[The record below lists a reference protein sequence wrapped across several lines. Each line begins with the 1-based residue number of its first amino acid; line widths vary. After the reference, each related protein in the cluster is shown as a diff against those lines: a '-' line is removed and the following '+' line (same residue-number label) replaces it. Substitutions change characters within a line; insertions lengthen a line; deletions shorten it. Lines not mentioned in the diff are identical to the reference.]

1 VRRREFV
8 TLLGGAAAWPLAANA
23 QQPPMPVVGFL
34 GSTTREAFRSDLT
47 AFHQGLSETGY
58 VENRNVAIEYRWAEG
73 QNTRLPILL
82 ADFVR
87 RQVAA
92 IVVTS
97 NSGALAAKVTTSAIP
112 IVFTVG
118 ADPVR
123 LGLVASLNRPG
134 GNITGVSV
142 FSDVLIK
149 KRLEL
154 LHEHWCQEPRS
165 SLFS

>member
-73 QNTRLPILL
+73 QNTHLPILL

-97 NSGALAAKVTTSAIP
+97 NSGALAAK
-112 IVFTVG
+112 
-118 ADPVR
+118 
-123 LGLVASLNRPG
+123 
-134 GNITGVSV
+134 
-142 FSDVLIK
+142 
-149 KRLEL
+149 
-154 LHEHWCQEPRS
+154 
-165 SLFS
+165 